1 MAITVNIY
9 YSGENGNAKRFAKEM
24 ISTGTV
30 DAIRA
35 EKGNLKYE
43 YFFPMDDEETVLLID
58 SWTDQRAIDHHHD
71 SPMMTRIAEL
81 REKYDLHMKVER
93 YITDEN
99 GIPQEDS
106 TFIRK

>member
-9 YSGENGNAKRFAKEM
+9 YSGKNGNAKRFAKEM

-43 YFFPMDDEETVLLID
+43 YFFL
-58 SWTDQRAIDHHHD
+58 W
-71 SPMMTRIAEL
+71 MMKKR
-81 REKYDLHMKVER
+81 
-93 YITDEN
+93 
-99 GIPQEDS
+99 S
-106 TFIRK
+106 F

>member
-30 DAIRA
+30 AAIRA
-35 EKGNLKYE
+35 EKGNFRYE
-43 YFFPMDDEETVLLID
+43 YFSPMDDEETVLLVD
-58 SWTDQRAIDHHHD
+58 SWTDQHAIDQHHD
-71 SPMMTRIAEL
+71 SPMMIRIAEL

-93 YITDEN
+93 YVTDEN